1 MYASMYMYILSYVQT
16 YRKRERERARESVCV
31 HIRNPR
37 KVGFFGYRQ
46 GLVTTSVLQMNP

>member
-16 YRKRERERARESVCV
+16 YRKRERERE

-46 GLVTTSVLQMNP
+46 GLATTSVLQMNP

>member
-1 MYASMYMYILSYVQT
+1 MYKHIE
-16 YRKRERERARESVCV
+16 RERERARECVCV

>member
-1 MYASMYMYILSYVQT
+1 MCKHIE
-16 YRKRERERARESVCV
+16 RERERVCVCVCV